1 MYIIFEIDILLGR
14 VNFWSR
20 NDMYEYGLFDDTKHI
35 FPLENVLSRVFD
47 RITLFESEQNR
58 GHYINNH
65 YYEEGSSDELTNYT
79 LTRIIKNNVT
89 TRIERGNVYR
99 DRLYVLD
106 LTLSIDFIM
115 GHIMNVIPNVT
126 LMGVQ
131 FKDTFRT
138 EIIKKKATL
147 RDYYIDQVLK

>member
-47 RITLFESEQNR
+47 RITLFESEQTR

-79 LTRIIKNNVT
+79 LSRIIENNVIT
-89 TRIERGNVYR
+89 SIEKGSLYR
-99 DRLYVLD
+99 DRLYLLD
-106 LTLSIDFIM
+106 LTLDIDIIM
-115 GHIMNVIPNVT
+115 EHIMLVISNVS
-126 LMGVQ
+126 LMGNR
-131 FKDTFRT
+131 FKNTFRT
-138 EIIKKKATL
+138 EITKKKATL
-147 RDYYIDQVLK
+147 RDYYIDQILN